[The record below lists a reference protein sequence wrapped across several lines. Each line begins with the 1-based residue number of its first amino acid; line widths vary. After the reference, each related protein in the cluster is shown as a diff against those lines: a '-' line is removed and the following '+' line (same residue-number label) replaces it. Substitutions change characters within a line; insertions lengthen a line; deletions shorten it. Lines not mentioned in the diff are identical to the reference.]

1 MVTGNCYQNLDSS
14 EAMDKCYQG
23 NGALQ
28 AVFQEARNARPTIM
42 YERKLEEIMWKEAVE
57 KEG

>member
-1 MVTGNCYQNLDSS
+1 MFAGAKMVTGNCYRNQDSS

-42 YERKLEEIMWKEAVE
+42 YERKLEEIM
-57 KEG
+57 